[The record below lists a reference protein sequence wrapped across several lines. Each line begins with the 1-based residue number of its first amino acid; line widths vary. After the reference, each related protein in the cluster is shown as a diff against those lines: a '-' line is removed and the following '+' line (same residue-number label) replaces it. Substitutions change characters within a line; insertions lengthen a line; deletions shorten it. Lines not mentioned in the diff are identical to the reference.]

1 MPRRLHFDAARAG
14 KVAVVSLDQ
23 LACSTDVKQKI
34 DAPFTALLDPP
45 VDEGGKML
53 RVFAFDVEGIGNG
66 PTNMGLAPESADLN
80 KSLKRQSA
88 LCYTQDATD
97 PRGGDPA
104 GVIYL
109 DGKAYG
115 RRQEGVSSGD
125 LYGQSTGKW
134 THSGV
139 MPRHVHGGVLIVW
152 TKDDAGVCRARL
164 HVGFERIGKGPGSE
178 VPAAYNRFAVSLGSI
193 RSCKFILFPELAAEA
208 EAALKDGE
216 EGFEAWLKQKRAG
229 MSKVE
234 AAEVACC
241 LIA

>member
-1 MPRRLHFDAARAG
+1 MPDLHFDAARAG

-23 LACSTDVKQKI
+23 LACSPDMKQKI

-88 LCYTQDATD
+88 LCYTQGED
-97 PRGGDPA
+97 PP
-104 GVIYL
+104 GVTYL

-115 RRQEGVSSGD
+115 Q
-125 LYGQSTGKW
+125 TGKW
-134 THSGV
+134 IESGALT
-139 MPRHVHGGVLIVW
+139 RHVHGGVLIVW

-178 VPAAYNRFAVSLGSI
+178 VPAAYNRFAVSVGSI
-193 RSCKFILFPELAAEA
+193 CSCKFILFPELAAEA

>member
-1 MPRRLHFDAARAG
+1 MRLRAGMPRRLHFDAARAG
-14 KVAVVSLDQ
+14 KVAVVSPDQ
-23 LACSTDVKQKI
+23 LACSPDMKQKI

-53 RVFAFDVEGIGNG
+53 RVFAFDVEGINLGS
-66 PTNMGLAPESADLN
+66 TNMGLAPESADLN

-88 LCYTQDATD
+88 LCYTQGED
-97 PRGGDPA
+97 PP
-104 GVIYL
+104 GVTYL

-115 RRQEGVSSGD
+115 Q
-125 LYGQSTGKW
+125 TGKW
-134 THSGV
+134 IESGALT
-139 MPRHVHGGVLIVW
+139 RHVHGGVLIVW

-178 VPAAYNRFAVSLGSI
+178 VPAAYNRFAVSVGSI
-193 RSCKFILFPELAAEA
+193 CSCKFILFPELAAEA

>member
-1 MPRRLHFDAARAG
+1 MRLRAGMPRRLHFDAARAG

-53 RVFAFDVEGIGNG
+53 RVFAFDVEGTDMGAFLG
-66 PTNMGLAPESADLN
+66 RTNMGLAPESADLN

-88 LCYTQDATD
+88 LCYTQGED
-97 PRGGDPA
+97 PP
-104 GVIYL
+104 GVTYL

-115 RRQEGVSSGD
+115 Q
-125 LYGQSTGKW
+125 TGKW
-134 THSGV
+134 IQSGALT
-139 MPRHVHGGVLIVW
+139 RHVHGGVLIVW

-178 VPAAYNRFAVSLGSI
+178 VPAAYNRFAVSAVCMQGHAG
-193 RSCKFILFPELAAEA
+193 CKFIMFPELAAEA
-208 EAALKDGE
+208 EAELRNGE
-216 EGFEAWLKQKRAG
+216 EGFEAWLKQKRAELP
-229 MSKVE
+229 SCL
-234 AAEVACC
+234 ASCC

>member
-1 MPRRLHFDAARAG
+1 MPDLHFDAARAG
-14 KVAVVSLDQ
+14 KVAVVSPDQ
-23 LACSTDVKQKI
+23 LACSPDMKQKI

-88 LCYTQDATD
+88 FCYTQDAKGE
-97 PRGGDPA
+97 GGG
-104 GVIYL
+104 GVPGATYL
-109 DGKAYG
+109 DGK
-115 RRQEGVSSGD
+115 VC
-125 LYGQSTGKW
+125 GQTGSW
-134 THSGV
+134 SV
-139 MPRHVHGGVLIVW
+139 RGGVLIVW

-178 VPAAYNRFAVSLGSI
+178 VPAAYNRFAVSAVCMQGHAG
-193 RSCKFILFPELAAEA
+193 CKFIMLPELAAEA

>member
-1 MPRRLHFDAARAG
+1 M
-14 KVAVVSLDQ
+14 
-23 LACSTDVKQKI
+23 
-34 DAPFTALLDPP
+34 
-45 VDEGGKML
+45 
-53 RVFAFDVEGIGNG
+53 
-66 PTNMGLAPESADLN
+66 N

-88 LCYTQDATD
+88 FCYTGGDRRG
-97 PRGGDPA
+97 RGGDPE
-104 GVIYL
+104 GGIYL

-115 RRQEGVSSGD
+115 QTGMWTQSGA
-125 LYGQSTGKW
+125 LT
-134 THSGV
+134 
-139 MPRHVHGGVLIVW
+139 RHVHGGVLIVW

-208 EAALKDGE
+208 EAALKKGE

-234 AAEVACC
+234 AVEVACC

>member
-23 LACSTDVKQKI
+23 LACSPDMKQKI

-88 LCYTQDATD
+88 LCYTQGED
-97 PRGGDPA
+97 PP
-104 GVIYL
+104 GVTYL

-115 RRQEGVSSGD
+115 Q
-125 LYGQSTGKW
+125 TGKW
-134 THSGV
+134 IESGALT
-139 MPRHVHGGVLIVW
+139 RHVHGGVLIVW

-178 VPAAYNRFAVSLGSI
+178 VPAAYNRFAVSVGSI
-193 RSCKFILFPELAAEA
+193 CSCKFILFPELAAEA

>member
-1 MPRRLHFDAARAG
+1 MPDLHFDAARAG
-14 KVAVVSLDQ
+14 KGVVSPDQ
-23 LACSTDVKQKI
+23 LTCMNDMKQKP
-34 DAPFTALLDPP
+34 DNSFTALLDPP
-45 VDEGGKML
+45 VDDGGKML
-53 RVFAFDVEGIGNG
+53 RVMAFNVENIDQGF
-66 PTNMGLAPESADLN
+66 TTMGLAPENADLS

-88 LCYTQDATD
+88 FCYTQDAKGE
-97 PRGGDPA
+97 GGG
-104 GVIYL
+104 GVPGGTYL
-109 DGKAYG
+109 DGK
-115 RRQEGVSSGD
+115 VC
-125 LYGQSTGKW
+125 GQTGSW
-134 THSGV
+134 SV
-139 MPRHVHGGVLIVW
+139 RGGVLIVW

-164 HVGFERIGKGPGSE
+164 HVGFERVGKGPGSE

>member
-1 MPRRLHFDAARAG
+1 MPDLHFDAARAG

-23 LACSTDVKQKI
+23 LACSPDMKQKI

-53 RVFAFDVEGIGNG
+53 RVFAFDVEGTDTGAFMG
-66 PTNMGLAPESADLN
+66 RTNMGLAPESADLN

-88 LCYTQDATD
+88 LCYTQGEDPPGAT
-97 PRGGDPA
+97 
-104 GVIYL
+104 YL

-115 RRQEGVSSGD
+115 Q
-125 LYGQSTGKW
+125 TGKW
-134 THSGV
+134 IQSGALT
-139 MPRHVHGGVLIVW
+139 RHVHGGVLIVW

-164 HVGFERIGKGPGSE
+164 HVGFERKGPEIE
-178 VPAAYNRFAVSLGSI
+178 VPAAYNRFAVSAGSI
-193 RSCKFILFPELAAEA
+193 FPCKFIMLPELAAEA
-208 EAALKDGE
+208 EAALKNGE

>member
-1 MPRRLHFDAARAG
+1 MPDLHFDAARAG
-14 KVAVVSLDQ
+14 KVAVVSLTQ
-23 LACSTDVKQKI
+23 LACSPDMKQKI

-53 RVFAFDVEGIGNG
+53 RVFAFDVEGTDTGAFMG
-66 PTNMGLAPESADLN
+66 RTNMGLAPESADLN

-88 LCYTQDATD
+88 FCYTQGED
-97 PRGGDPA
+97 PP
-104 GVIYL
+104 GVMYL

-115 RRQEGVSSGD
+115 QTGMWTQSGA
-125 LYGQSTGKW
+125 LT
-134 THSGV
+134 
-139 MPRHVHGGVLIVW
+139 RHVHGGVLIVW

-164 HVGFERIGKGPGSE
+164 HVGFERKGPEIE
-178 VPAAYNRFAVSLGSI
+178 VPAAYNRFAVSAGSI
-193 RSCKFILFPELAAEA
+193 FPCKFIMLPELAAEA

-229 MSKVE
+229 IAGLE
-234 AAEVACC
+234 AALNDKIDACC

>member
-23 LACSTDVKQKI
+23 LACSPDMKQKI

-53 RVFAFDVEGIGNG
+53 RVFAFDVEGINLGS
-66 PTNMGLAPESADLN
+66 TNMGLAPESADLN

-88 LCYTQDATD
+88 LCYTQGESVDGET
-97 PRGGDPA
+97 
-104 GVIYL
+104 YL

-115 RRQEGVSSGD
+115 Q
-125 LYGQSTGKW
+125 TGKW
-134 THSGV
+134 IQSGALT
-139 MPRHVHGGVLIVW
+139 RHVHGGVLIVW

-178 VPAAYNRFAVSLGSI
+178 VPAAYNRFAVSAGSI
-193 RSCKFILFPELAAEA
+193 FPCKFIMLPELAAEA

-229 MSKVE
+229 LAGLE
-234 AAEVACC
+234 AALNDKIDACC

>member
-1 MPRRLHFDAARAG
+1 MPRALHFDAARAG
-14 KVAVVSLDQ
+14 KVAVVSPDQ
-23 LACSTDVKQKI
+23 LACSPDFKQKI

-80 KSLKRQSA
+80 KSLTRQSA
-88 LCYTQDATD
+88 FCYTPPVAG
-97 PRGGDPA
+97 PRGA
-104 GVIYL
+104 GGGTPTPGEGRAMYL

-115 RRQEGVSSGD
+115 HADMWPTVGV
-125 LYGQSTGKW
+125 LR
-134 THSGV
+134 
-139 MPRHVHGGVLIVW
+139 RHVHGGVLIVW

-178 VPAAYNRFAVSLGSI
+178 VPAAYNRFAVSVGSI

-234 AAEVACC
+234 AAEVACNPAACC

>member
-1 MPRRLHFDAARAG
+1 MPDLHFDAARAG

-178 VPAAYNRFAVSLGSI
+178 VPAAYNRFAVSAVCMQGHAG
-193 RSCKFILFPELAAEA
+193 CKFIMFPELAAEA
-208 EAALKDGE
+208 EAELRNGE
-216 EGFEAWLKQKRAG
+216 EGFEAWLKQKRAELP
-229 MSKVE
+229 SCL
-234 AAEVACC
+234 ASCC

>member
-1 MPRRLHFDAARAG
+1 MPDLHFDAARAG
-14 KVAVVSLDQ
+14 KVAVVSPDQ
-23 LACSTDVKQKI
+23 LACSPDMKQKI

-53 RVFAFDVEGIGNG
+53 RVFAFDVEGTNTAAFMG
-66 PTNMGLAPESADLN
+66 PTNMGLAPESANLN

-88 LCYTQDATD
+88 FCYTQGED
-97 PRGGDPA
+97 PP
-104 GVIYL
+104 GVAYL

-115 RRQEGVSSGD
+115 Q
-125 LYGQSTGKW
+125 TGKW
-134 THSGV
+134 IQSGALT
-139 MPRHVHGGVLIVW
+139 RHVHGGVLIVW

-178 VPAAYNRFAVSLGSI
+178 VPAAYNRFAVSVGSI
-193 RSCKFILFPELAAEA
+193 CSCKFILFPELAAEA

>member
-1 MPRRLHFDAARAG
+1 MPDLHFDAARAG

-23 LACSTDVKQKI
+23 LACSPDMKQKI

-88 LCYTQDATD
+88 FCYTQGED
-97 PRGGDPA
+97 PP
-104 GVIYL
+104 GVTYL

-115 RRQEGVSSGD
+115 Q
-125 LYGQSTGKW
+125 TGKW
-134 THSGV
+134 IQSGALT
-139 MPRHVHGGVLIVW
+139 RHVHGGVLIVW

-178 VPAAYNRFAVSLGSI
+178 VPAAYNRFAVSAVCMQGHAG
-193 RSCKFILFPELAAEA
+193 CKFIMLPELAAEA

>member
-1 MPRRLHFDAARAG
+1 M
-14 KVAVVSLDQ
+14 
-23 LACSTDVKQKI
+23 
-34 DAPFTALLDPP
+34 
-45 VDEGGKML
+45 
-53 RVFAFDVEGIGNG
+53 
-66 PTNMGLAPESADLN
+66 N

-88 LCYTQDATD
+88 FCYTQGED
-97 PRGGDPA
+97 PP
-104 GVIYL
+104 GVMYL

-115 RRQEGVSSGD
+115 QTGMWTQSGA
-125 LYGQSTGKW
+125 LT
-134 THSGV
+134 
-139 MPRHVHGGVLIVW
+139 RHVHGGVLIVW

-178 VPAAYNRFAVSLGSI
+178 VPAAYNRFAVSAVCMQGHAG
-193 RSCKFILFPELAAEA
+193 CKLIMLPELAAEA
-208 EAALKDGE
+208 EAALKKGE

>member
-1 MPRRLHFDAARAG
+1 MPDLHFDAARAG
-14 KVAVVSLDQ
+14 KVAVVSPDQ
-23 LACSTDVKQKI
+23 LACSPDMKQKI

-80 KSLKRQSA
+80 KRLKRQSA
-88 LCYTQDATD
+88 LCYTQGED
-97 PRGGDPA
+97 PP
-104 GVIYL
+104 GVTYL

-115 RRQEGVSSGD
+115 Q
-125 LYGQSTGKW
+125 TGKW
-134 THSGV
+134 IQSGALT
-139 MPRHVHGGVLIVW
+139 RHVHGGVLIVW

-178 VPAAYNRFAVSLGSI
+178 VPAAYNRFAVSVGSI
-193 RSCKFILFPELAAEA
+193 CSCKFILFPELAAEA